1 VDKLALFN
9 ALVKVVRPAF
19 SDYIPQTALQVK
31 FPDTGLD
38 SLDALMMTIYLSDIY
53 GIPEEVAKQFSFSTL
68 EELFV
73 LLEKNATRTPVSV
86 VDEVA
91 NLQ

>member
-1 VDKLALFN
+1 MDKLALFN

-19 SDYIPQTALQVK
+19 SDYIPQTTLQVK

>member
-1 VDKLALFN
+1 MDKLELFN

-19 SDYIPQTALQVK
+19 LDYIPQTTLNVK
-31 FPDTGLD
+31 FSDTGLD

-68 EELFV
+68 EELFA
-73 LLEKNATRTPVSV
+73 LLEQNATRTPVDV
-86 VDEVA
+86 ADEVA